1 MSHHYSGPDFGFPH
15 GDARLDL
22 TDLYAFPK
30 PGEADKS
37 ILIMNVHPSA
47 VVNPPGP
54 TTREPFAPKALYE
67 LKIDTNGDAV
77 ADIAYRV
84 RFSSS
89 ADGSQTAT
97 VRRVEGAQAAETG
110 DSGQVIIEAAPVST
124 GRDAR
129 VTEAGRYRF
138 FAGWRSDPFFFDTRG
153 ALNDLQFTGD
163 DFFIDKDVCSIVLEM
178 PNSAL
183 GPKRVGLWARTLDGA
198 GGAWVQ
204 ADRGALPAQ
213 AVFLV
218 GSERDGYHAGEPA
231 NDARFI
237 AVFAHA
243 LEHTGGYA
251 PEEARRVAGTLL
263 PDMLSYDPT
272 RPASFPSNGRTLTDD
287 AADAFLAVLTNGK
300 VTGDKVGP
308 HIDLL
313 AEFPYLGPP
322 HKSGGL
328 QLRLSRPSFARR
340 PGAGALHEGGRY
352 EPTRESAVHREG
364 PHHRRARRHVAQL
377 RRPPRGLTARR
388 LRPTVPR

>member
-1 MSHHYSGPDFGFPH
+1 MSHHYSGPNLGFPH
-15 GDARLDL
+15 WDARLDL

-30 PGEADKS
+30 PRDSGKS
-37 ILIMNVHPSA
+37 ILIMDVHPS
-47 VVNPPGP
+47 VGYNPPGP
-54 TTREPFAPKALYE
+54 TTAVPFATEALYE

-84 RFSSS
+84 RFSAS

-97 VRRVEGAQAAETG
+97 VRRVEGAQAPETG
-110 DSGQVIIEAAPVST
+110 DSGQVMIEAAPVSA

-129 VTEAGRYRF
+129 VMEVGRYRF

-183 GPKRVGLWARTLDGA
+183 GPKPVGLWARTLDGA

-218 GSERDGYHAGEPA
+218 GSERDRYHAGEPA

-251 PEEARRVAGTLL
+251 PEEARRVARTLL
-263 PDMLSYDPT
+263 PDMLFYDPT
-272 RPASFPSNGRTLTDD
+272 RPSSFPSNGRTLTDD
-287 AADAFLAVLTNGK
+287 AADAFLAVLT
-300 VTGDKVGP
+300 
-308 HIDLL
+308 
-313 AEFPYLGPP
+313 
-322 HKSGGL
+322 SG
-328 QLRLSRPSFARR
+328 
-340 PGAGALHEGGRY
+340 
-352 EPTRESAVHREG
+352 
-364 PHHRRARRHVAQL
+364 
-377 RRPPRGLTARR
+377 
-388 LRPTVPR
+388 

>member
-1 MSHHYSGPDFGFPH
+1 MSHHYSGSDFGFPH

-47 VVNPPGP
+47 VVNPPGS
-54 TTREPFAPKALYE
+54 TTREPFAPEALYE
-67 LKIDTNGDAV
+67 IKIDTNGDAV

-84 RFSSS
+84 SFSSS
-89 ADGSQTAT
+89 TEGSQTAT
-97 VRRVEGAQAAETG
+97 VRRVEGAQAAATG
-110 DSGQVIIEAAPVST
+110 DGGQVMIEAAPVSV

-178 PNSAL
+178 PNSAF

-198 GGAWVQ
+198 GGVWVQ

-218 GSERDGYHAGEPA
+218 GPERDGYHAGEPA
-231 NDARFI
+231 TRVSLPSLRMRWSTPVAMR
-237 AVFAHA
+237 
-243 LEHTGGYA
+243 LRKQGGWREHCCPTSC
-251 PEEARRVAGTLL
+251 PTTRRV
-263 PDMLSYDPT
+263 
-272 RPASFPSNGRTLTDD
+272 
-287 AADAFLAVLTNGK
+287 
-300 VTGDKVGP
+300 
-308 HIDLL
+308 
-313 AEFPYLGPP
+313 
-322 HKSGGL
+322 
-328 QLRLSRPSFARR
+328 Q
-340 PGAGALHEGGRY
+340 
-352 EPTRESAVHREG
+352 
-364 PHHRRARRHVAQL
+364 
-377 RRPPRGLTARR
+377 
-388 LRPTVPR
+388 